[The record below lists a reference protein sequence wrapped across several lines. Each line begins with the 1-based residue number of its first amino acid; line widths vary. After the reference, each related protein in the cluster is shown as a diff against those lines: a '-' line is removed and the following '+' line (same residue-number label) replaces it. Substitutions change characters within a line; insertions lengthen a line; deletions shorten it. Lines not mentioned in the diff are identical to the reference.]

1 MLFIHA
7 ADLSDLPDRCKVQL
21 QERQKLE
28 EEAREI
34 AQAEVTAIMSST
46 DEAALGPPAEEAEE
60 RPPTSEEDAKVIESL
75 RKEVESLTTKLRT
88 SRKEVTR
95 LRKAQAAQEKE
106 ASAMLADEF
115 EKKERAHR
123 AKIIKMKELSRRK
136 KLTRECFHRWYQLT
150 AGDKLTKLQA
160 AQAEAEAA
168 VEAAKGLTAA
178 DLEAAE
184 KRAQEMAELMAAQ
197 QKRESRQALSSFP
210 LIFSY

>member
-1 MLFIHA
+1 MSIFLRG
-7 ADLSDLPDRCKVQL
+7 AD
-21 QERQKLE
+21 
-28 EEAREI
+28 
-34 AQAEVTAIMSST
+34 SS
-46 DEAALGPPAEEAEE
+46 EAEN
-60 RPPTSEEDAKVIESL
+60 
-75 RKEVESLTTKLRT
+75 
-88 SRKEVTR
+88 
-95 LRKAQAAQEKE
+95 KAAE
-106 ASAMLADEF
+106 EF

-197 QKRESRQALSSFP
+197 QKRESRQAFSSFQ